1 MFVKKIE
8 SALALSVNAGVV
20 LYRLQ
25 SVRGNAL
32 YVVPSFA
39 SPEDR
44 AAIAEL
50 EALSLVQISG
60 VTAGVI
66 TRTQA
71 KLTPMGREIRVDDP
85 WAAGPVTRQ
94 S

>member
-1 MFVKKIE
+1 MKE
-8 SALALSVNAGVV
+8 LTPTPSANARIV

-25 SVRGNAL
+25 SARGNAL
-32 YVVPSFA
+32 YVMPSFA

-50 EALSLVQISG
+50 EALVLVQIG
-60 VTAGVI
+60 GITAGVI

-71 KLTPMGREIRVDDP
+71 KLTAAGREVRVDDP
-85 WAAGPVTRQ
+85 WASGPATRQ

>member
-1 MFVKKIE
+1 MKKIK
-8 SALALSVNAGVV
+8 STPALSVIACVV

-25 SVRGNAL
+25 SARGNAL

-50 EALSLVQISG
+50 EAVGLVQIGG

-71 KLTPMGREIRVDDP
+71 KLTLAGRETCVGDP
-85 WAAGPVTRQ
+85 WAAGPATRQ